1 MPDALPNSAVLDQGG
16 ACGAAGPAPA
26 PGSASGRPPGASRAT
41 AIETLIKT
49 THPSRRQVART
60 AAVSA
65 SDYLASA
72 VMGDVTGGSPEA
84 VTARRRQTC
93 GPGAASPSRR
103 IAGQGSSLA
112 TRARAQSDHEAVP
125 TGKGDTHDLIVHS
138 PRPRPGAVASRRLHA
153 SNDHQSL
160 PPPESRG
167 PQQDGA
173 ARGER
178 S

>member
-1 MPDALPNSAVLDQGG
+1 MAAFGRCGRLSKQHAMLPPAKPNGGQSRSRQASSIWLGSSAGRAMPRRCPMAMPDALPNSAVLDQGG

-103 IAGQGSSLA
+103 IAGQGVRPGIITGA
-112 TRARAQSDHEAVP
+112 TRLRA
-125 TGKGDTHDLIVHS
+125 G
-138 PRPRPGAVASRRLHA
+138 
-153 SNDHQSL
+153 
-160 PPPESRG
+160 
-167 PQQDGA
+167 
-173 ARGER
+173 R